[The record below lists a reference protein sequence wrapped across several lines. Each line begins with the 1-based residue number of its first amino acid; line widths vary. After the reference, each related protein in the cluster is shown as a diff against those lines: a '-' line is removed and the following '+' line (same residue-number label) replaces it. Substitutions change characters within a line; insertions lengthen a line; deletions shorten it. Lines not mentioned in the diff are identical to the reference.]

1 MCFIQQTREGM
12 AVMSDLNKLLDEIAD
27 GPGINFA
34 MLVSNDGFILEN
46 SSGAGGNEEIAGST
60 VSAILRTLQV
70 IGKDL
75 ESGEAEQLLVKY
87 DKGWLVVDSITSD
100 VLLVTSLSNKANMG
114 WIRYALKK
122 NKQKIVEKL

>member
-1 MCFIQQTREGM
+1 MGE
-12 AVMSDLNKLLDEIAD
+12 LNKLLDEIAD

-34 MLVSNDGFILEN
+34 MLISHDGFILEN
-46 SSGAGGNEEIAGST
+46 SSGTVDAEEIAGST
-60 VSAILRTLQV
+60 VSSILRTLKV

-75 ESGEAEQLLVKY
+75 NSGEAEQILVKY